1 MAGTGVPP
9 INIEG
14 TADWSSLSRMMNSK
28 GIQFSKARTAGTSV
42 MVFTNTPADYRQ
54 LVALLES
61 IKRPFFTYQ
70 LKEDR
75 MDQRVIR
82 GLPREMS
89 VNDIKEDLVS
99 QGIADAEVQQMTSR
113 TTKKPLPLFLVK
125 TKMPEKL
132 AEIQRLAMLTVS
144 FERKKKS
151 SEPSQCYRCQRYGHT
166 QRNCRLAERCV
177 KCGEDHNSTSCNYVK
192 FGFTFIEKD
201 ELQLPQCVI
210 CMIVLSN
217 YSMRPNRFER
227 HLKQQHPTLKLIGLC
242 TDGAPAMTGVRS
254 GLAKKLREKSPAMV
268 STHCVIHR
276 QALAS
281 KTLPQEVRQTLD
293 SAIRIVNS
301 IKSSALNSR
310 SRYASCPKPTC
321 WLAYELEGKVI
332 IFLEF
337 KEKHDFL
344 TMFKNDTFQ

>member
-14 TADWSSLSRMMNSK
+14 TAEWSSLSRMMNSK

-42 MVFTNTPADYRQ
+42 KVFTNTPADYRQ

-99 QGIADAEVQQMTSR
+99 QGIADAVVQQLTSR

-144 FERKKKS
+144 FERRKS
-151 SEPSQCYRCQRYGHT
+151 LPSPASATAASGTGTHSGTAVSLNGALNVERTKTAQAAVCQRPPTG
-166 QRNCRLAERCV
+166 QRNAKCCL
-177 KCGEDHNSTSCNYVK
+177 CGEGHPANYKGCSKAPKKAASAPKAVPTTNRTSYAQKVKKPMSTS
-192 FGFTFIEKD
+192 
-201 ELQLPQCVI
+201 
-210 CMIVLSN
+210 
-217 YSMRPNRFER
+217 
-227 HLKQQHPTLKLIGLC
+227 
-242 TDGAPAMTGVRS
+242 APAAATATGTTAQKQHGDDRLLAMMQAIITRLMHSRPRCKTSTRPEMSTGQNVESFALSPGTSTVS
-254 GLAKKLREKSPAMV
+254 GHGNQKS
-268 STHCVIHR
+268 R
-276 QALAS
+276 
-281 KTLPQEVRQTLD
+281 
-293 SAIRIVNS
+293 
-301 IKSSALNSR
+301 
-310 SRYASCPKPTC
+310 RY
-321 WLAYELEGKVI
+321 
-332 IFLEF
+332 
-337 KEKHDFL
+337 
-344 TMFKNDTFQ
+344 

>member
-1 MAGTGVPP
+1 MSGTGVPP
-9 INIEG
+9 ISIEG

-28 GIQFSKARTAGTSV
+28 GIQFSKARTAGNSV
-42 MVFTNTPADYRQ
+42 KVFTNTPADYRQ

-166 QRNCRLAERCV
+166 QRNCRLAERLRPAV
-177 KCGEDHNSTSCNYVK
+177 LVVLYDKKAVDNFMPILTYLLLSPIAQS
-192 FGFTFIEKD
+192 
-201 ELQLPQCVI
+201 LQQ
-210 CMIVLSN
+210 
-217 YSMRPNRFER
+217 
-227 HLKQQHPTLKLIGLC
+227 KLI
-242 TDGAPAMTGVRS
+242 DSIP
-254 GLAKKLREKSPAMV
+254 
-268 STHCVIHR
+268 
-276 QALAS
+276 S
-281 KTLPQEVRQTLD
+281 K
-293 SAIRIVNS
+293 IRKMRLQN
-301 IKSSALNSR
+301 
-310 SRYASCPKPTC
+310 
-321 WLAYELEGKVI
+321 
-332 IFLEF
+332 
-337 KEKHDFL
+337 
-344 TMFKNDTFQ
+344 

>member
-42 MVFTNTPADYRQ
+42 KVFTNTPADYRQ

-99 QGIADAEVQQMTSR
+99 QGIADAVVQQLTSR

-177 KCGEDHNSTSCNYVK
+177 KCGEDHNSTSCSLPAPPTGQRNAKCCLCGEGHPANYKGCSKAPKKAASAPKAAPTTNRTSYAQKVK
-192 FGFTFIEKD
+192 KPMST
-201 ELQLPQCVI
+201 
-210 CMIVLSN
+210 S
-217 YSMRPNRFER
+217 
-227 HLKQQHPTLKLIGLC
+227 
-242 TDGAPAMTGVRS
+242 APAAATATGTTAQKQHGDDRL
-254 GLAKKLREKSPAMV
+254 LAMM
-268 STHCVIHR
+268 
-276 QALAS
+276 QAII
-281 KTLPQEVRQTLD
+281 TRLD
-293 SAIRIVNS
+293 
-301 IKSSALNSR
+301 ALE
-310 SRYASCPKPTC
+310 AKMQD
-321 WLAYELEGKVI
+321 
-332 IFLEF
+332 
-337 KEKHDFL
+337 KH
-344 TMFKNDTFQ
+344 

>member
-1 MAGTGVPP
+1 MAGTAVPP

-28 GIQFSKARTAGTSV
+28 GIQFSKARTAGNSV
-42 MVFTNTPADYRQ
+42 KVFTNTPADYRQ

-151 SEPSQCYRCQRYGHT
+151 TEPSQCYRCQRYGHT
-166 QRNCRLAERCV
+166 AE
-177 KCGEDHNSTSCNYVK
+177 
-192 FGFTFIEKD
+192 
-201 ELQLPQCVI
+201 L
-210 CMIVLSN
+210 LS
-217 YSMRPNRFER
+217 R
-227 HLKQQHPTLKLIGLC
+227 
-242 TDGAPAMTGVRS
+242 
-254 GLAKKLREKSPAMV
+254 
-268 STHCVIHR
+268 
-276 QALAS
+276 
-281 KTLPQEVRQTLD
+281 
-293 SAIRIVNS
+293 
-301 IKSSALNSR
+301 
-310 SRYASCPKPTC
+310 
-321 WLAYELEGKVI
+321 
-332 IFLEF
+332 
-337 KEKHDFL
+337 
-344 TMFKNDTFQ
+344 

>member
-1 MAGTGVPP
+1 MDAQNIDVEEAEKRTDDTDFSVATRRRKRVRVSSSEEEEEPRQRKMPAATKKSGPRATRTTEAPMAGTGVPP

-42 MVFTNTPADYRQ
+42 KVFTNTPADYRQ

-99 QGIADAEVQQMTSR
+99 QGIADAVVQQLTSR

-132 AEIQRLAMLTVS
+132 AEIQRLAMLTMNLELSRSGHPV
-144 FERKKKS
+144 RRRPTPIPVAPPRVPTPM
-151 SEPSQCYRCQRYGHT
+151 PSNNNNALPGST
-166 QRNCRLAERCV
+166 TKDFNILPS
-177 KCGEDHNSTSCNYVK
+177 STSQS
-192 FGFTFIEKD
+192 TT
-201 ELQLPQCVI
+201 
-210 CMIVLSN
+210 
-217 YSMRPNRFER
+217 RT
-227 HLKQQHPTLKLIGLC
+227 QHSPMQHDPPTRITMPRSHSKAPSHRLDNEDVRTGWINPRLISKVG
-242 TDGAPAMTGVRS
+242 
-254 GLAKKLREKSPAMV
+254 KSF
-268 STHCVIHR
+268 
-276 QALAS
+276 
-281 KTLPQEVRQTLD
+281 
-293 SAIRIVNS
+293 
-301 IKSSALNSR
+301 
-310 SRYASCPKPTC
+310 
-321 WLAYELEGKVI
+321 KVI
-332 IFLEF
+332 QTVEESIQIYNSSR
-337 KEKHDFL
+337 
-344 TMFKNDTFQ
+344 T